1 MTNKAYGSLIRAEES
16 HKQYSDR
23 VLIYFPQNQKL
34 EKVYKWSFI
43 ALKYYKY
50 LESCYK
56 QWKTV
61 KNNSCMHNSTIYS

>member
-34 EKVYKWSFI
+34 EKVYK
-43 ALKYYKY
+43 
-50 LESCYK
+50 
-56 QWKTV
+56 
-61 KNNSCMHNSTIYS
+61 